1 MAQKAARARQDQTA
15 DGDPADGDLAGAR
28 SRERSPRQDNR
39 RRALMDAA
47 AALFAGQ
54 GYRATTIRDI
64 AGAVGML
71 PGSVYYH
78 FKSKDALLLA
88 VYREG
93 VSGIA
98 RRLDAAIEDLAE
110 PWARLE
116 AAAVA
121 HLETILDESAYAKVM
136 VRVLPE
142 DAGEVGA
149 ELTGARDGYEARFR
163 RLIADLG
170 LPAGGPAGELRLLVL
185 GALNWAQVWYR
196 PDGKAPA
203 AIARDFVRSLKH
215 GVAP

>member
-1 MAQKAARARQDQTA
+1 MSGAVKIAKKSIEMSDTGVAAART
-15 DGDPADGDLAGAR
+15 PTP
-28 SRERSPRQDNR
+28 REDNR

-47 AALFAGQ
+47 AALFAVQ

-78 FKSKDALLLA
+78 FPSKEALLLA

-93 VSGIA
+93 VEGIA
-98 RRLDAAIEDLAE
+98 ARVDEAVGDHDE
-110 PWARLE
+110 PWDRLE

-121 HLETILDESAYAKVM
+121 HLETVLDESAYAKVM
-136 VRVLPE
+136 VRVMPE
-142 DAGEVGA
+142 DGSEIGP
-149 ELTGARDGYEARFR
+149 ELTRARDSYEERFR
-163 RLIADLG
+163 RLFAALD
-170 LPAGGPAGELRLLVL
+170 LPADTSSGSLRLMIL

-196 PDGKAPA
+196 PGGETPS
-203 AIARDFVRSLKH
+203 AIARKYVQSLRN

>member
-1 MAQKAARARQDQTA
+1 MASETVTTERSGEELADPGAPARRRARA
-15 DGDPADGDLAGAR
+15 
-28 SRERSPRQDNR
+28 PRQDNR

-47 AALFAGQ
+47 AALFAET

-64 AGAVGML
+64 ASAVGML

-78 FKSKDALLLA
+78 FDSKDALLLA

-93 VSGIA
+93 VRGIA
-98 RRLDAAIEDLAE
+98 ERVDAATAGASD

-116 AAAVA
+116 AAAAA
-121 HLETILDESAYAKVM
+121 HLETILDQSAYAKVM

-142 DAGEVGA
+142 DAEALRA
-149 ELTGARDGYEARFR
+149 ELSRERDAYEARFR
-163 RLIADLG
+163 ALFEDLELAPG
-170 LPAGGPAGELRLLVL
+170 AAPGRLRLMLL

-196 PDGKAPA
+196 AGGEAPA
-203 AIARDFVRSLKH
+203 AIARDFVLSLKR